1 MKKFLAV
8 ILSVAIIFSCTA
20 AESARRKSKRS
31 TSSSSSSSS
40 SSQSQAAGITSL
52 PGTWTAYGN
61 GAGSYARNPG
71 ENIEIYTNDVMFTI
85 EGIKFYESSGE
96 GTADII
102 FKCEIYDNRNQLR
115 HKRSWEYALPYDV
128 KRSGDNT
135 WIFSSEF
142 LDGEDKITLTLISG
156 KKARLRLQGS
166 DWDEDYPEEVSA
178 FDVMCEAVKK

>member
-1 MKKFLAV
+1 MKKFLALIISV
-8 ILSVAIIFSCTA
+8 AFILSCTT
-20 AESARRKSKRS
+20 AESAKRKSRRS
-31 TSSSSSSSS
+31 TPSSPAP
-40 SSQSQAAGITSL
+40 AAGISSL

-61 GAGSYARNPG
+61 GAGAYARNPG
-71 ENIEIYTNDVMFTI
+71 ENIEIYTHDVLFTI
-85 EGIKFYESSGE
+85 ESIKFYEASGE

-128 KRSGDNT
+128 KRDGNNT

-142 LDGEDKITLTLISG
+142 LDGEDKITFTLISDR
-156 KKARLRLQGS
+156 KARIRLQGS
-166 DWDEDYPEEVSA
+166 DWNEEYPEEVSA